1 MIHIWCILAFCESN
15 LLFMHYYIR
24 LTSHLESETD
34 VTTYID
40 NFCGTIFDISIIF
53 LLLFV
58 FFRNRIKAACII
70 CFFTTWLWSFCNVI
84 YSRFFHHYLTIS
96 AIGESD
102 ALGNSII
109 IKSIIN
115 NIQWIDL
122 YYPVILLI
130 FIFIL
135 NCKSLSKTTIHIKT
149 VLYSFC
155 ILLLIELSIH
165 ACYMLSDPSLVSFG
179 YYRYR
184 ISTLHV
190 NKSRFSLQ
198 PNYIH
203 FIRGSFRCLAVD
215 IFNSFQGGIKLSEKD
230 FNIINKYIKS
240 SQGKIANKTIS
251 NPENIIFILV
261 ESYMSFV
268 SDIKINGH
276 EVTPFLNSIQR
287 DSSVYFN
294 RHMQENVTLG
304 ESSDGQ
310 FIYVTGLLPLR
321 STITISRAKDIT
333 LPGLPKLLGR
343 ESRMIIPTIASM
355 WRQDEMCR
363 QYGFDKLYTSDD
375 FEGDH
380 KENLNDRQ
388 VFQLAMQKD
397 TTNKTN
403 FFSFIVTMSM
413 HQPYTEQI
421 DSTFIIPTSQSISKE
436 LACYL
441 NACHYT
447 DQQIE
452 NYFNYLKEQNLYE
465 KSLIII
471 AADHAVHCTDFGGVS
486 KDLPFYIINAEGL
499 PQNMIR
505 DKKCN
510 QVDLYSTLIDIL
522 GIKSN
527 WHGVG
532 CSLLSS
538 KYEDNIPASKW
549 DISELI
555 IQSDYFSQTTDSQ

>member
-135 NCKSLSKTTIHIKT
+135 NCKSPSKTTIHIKT

-215 IFNSFQGGIKLSEKD
+215 IFNSFQGVIKLSEKD